1 MDSNIGT
8 WVKVT
13 KASEVKT
20 GERIKE
26 TSFTGNVYGGDDAP
40 MYVTFKKGD
49 RVDIKSPVS
58 GSGSFDNNI
67 FALDIDGKNYWKSIE
82 VFRTARV
89 ATIYG
94 QQVGFYKHKWTIK
107 LPVKTGYIFSS
118 DGYYTRTADA
128 IRAAKRI
135 CEQMNIPYK
144 VSKD

>member
-13 KASEVKT
+13 KASEVKM

-26 TSFTGNVYGGDDAP
+26 TSFTGNVYGGDDTP

-58 GSGSFDNNI
+58 GGGSFDNNI
-67 FALDIDGKNYWKSIE
+67 FMLEPNGKNYWKSIE
-82 VFRTARV
+82 VFRTVRV

-94 QQVGFYKHKWTIK
+94 QQVGFYKHQWSIE
-107 LPVKTGYIFSS
+107 LPVKTGHVFLS
-118 DGYYTRTADA
+118 DKFYTRTSDA
-128 IRAAKRI
+128 IRAAKRV
-135 CEQMNIPYK
+135 CEQMGIPYK